1 MDWGFST
8 VAAEFAVGERP
19 GRRLIGARMA
29 ALPMSRIPVGQLEVA
44 DWEII
49 AAADVKSGVPFQEGD
64 LLLARITPCFEN
76 GKQAIARDVPGG
88 VGVAT
93 TEVFPIRPTT
103 GRCDLAFLA
112 FYLLDQ
118 GVRADLASKMEG
130 ATGRQR
136 LPRGV
141 LGGLPVPIP
150 PLSEQTRIVRL
161 LSRLQRL
168 AGLEL
173 KRVALLARLKA
184 ALLAKLFREGLRGEP
199 LRETEIGP
207 LPASWRVASL
217 GEVTRRMQ
225 YGLSIRGGPAGAMP
239 ILRMNC
245 QQDGRVEF
253 RNLQFVTL
261 DERQRAAFLLQ
272 PGDILFNRT
281 NSFELVGRAAIFDS
295 PREAVFA
302 SYLIRV
308 STDEAAALPGFLN
321 HYLCAAAAQAR
332 LKSLATRG
340 VSQSNISASRLRTFP
355 VPIPQMAE
363 QREMAS
369 TLDQLTLSVI
379 GARRRAAL
387 LQSLF
392 SAILARLMTGEL
404 RLPAEPQEADG

>member
-1 MDWGFST
+1 MATEHGAKAW
-8 VAAEFAVGERP
+8 
-19 GRRLIGARMA
+19 RRLPVNQCLRTDFPRKRSVQKKNYRSEGRFPVIDQGAGLA
-29 ALPMSRIPVGQLEVA
+29 GYSDDESLVNVGPLPLILFGDHTRKLKFLDFPFVTGADGTRLIRAREEVA
-44 DWEII
+44 N
-49 AAADVKSGVPFQEGD
+49 P
-64 LLLARITPCFEN
+64 L
-76 GKQAIARDVPGG
+76 
-88 VGVAT
+88 
-93 TEVFPIRPTT
+93 
-103 GRCDLAFLA
+103 FL
-112 FYLLDQ
+112 FYAL
-118 GVRADLASKMEG
+118 RA
-130 ATGRQR
+130 
-136 LPRGV
+136 
-141 LGGLPVPIP
+141 VPIP
-150 PLSEQTRIVRL
+150 NRGYNRHFQLLKQATILVPEDLRTQDSVARFLADLEGLAGIA
-161 LSRLQRL
+161 LSR
-168 AGLEL
+168 AG
-173 KRVALLARLKA
+173 AMARLRA
-184 ALLAKLFREGLRGEP
+184 ALLAKIFREGLRGEP